1 LTLNGYSCIILL
13 YTDRTE
19 TQMAKQII
27 SFSIPRSKTRAHRVL
42 FAENTPFKPK
52 VVELKNK
59 YQRQPKH
66 RKSEY

>member
-1 LTLNGYSCIILL
+1 
-13 YTDRTE
+13 
-19 TQMAKQII
+19 MAKQII

-42 FAENTPFKPK
+42 FAENTPFKSK